1 MKKIG
6 KLLLILALIAAL
18 ALLAGCSHRVKADPT
33 PAPTLEPVAT
43 PEPTPIPTPVPTPA
57 PTPEPTPTPAPT
69 PAPTVTPTDPSKVP
83 VVTKDPTAEK
93 VQEAGTCYFVANF
106 DNAWTAEWH
115 FVAPGGAEDLVYTD
129 ALARFPALKI
139 RHGDRSAIELR
150 NIPIE
155 MDGWSAYCRFGNDY
169 GTTDTKAALI
179 TVTPGPKPAA
189 TPTPS
194 ATPAPSATSA
204 PTPAPT
210 PVPTPEPTPVPTPE
224 PTPVPVETPAPV
236 VTEAPVEVDTA
247 GEAALPTTSETS
259 GTPDGT
265 EEEAEIIVEAAPAS
279 VPAVSLPTADWDLT
293 PLDDSWFDDAV
304 FFGDS
309 ISVTLERHC
318 AKTGDLS
325 GALFLCE
332 NSFGVRNAVAGKV
345 KIWYQGNEYSPQDV
359 LPLTGAKKLFAMFG
373 INDIALYGKIDQTME
388 RWADFIANIR
398 STSPDITIY
407 IESCL
412 PVFHTIHYDGL
423 DNDCIDEYN
432 QRLIAFCQEND
443 CVYVD
448 LAHYFKDEHN
458 GMAAQYSSDQYVHVT
473 YDATALWV
481 EQLKNPANYSADP
494 RA

>member
-1 MKKIG
+1 M
-6 KLLLILALIAAL
+6 
-18 ALLAGCSHRVKADPT
+18 
-33 PAPTLEPVAT
+33 
-43 PEPTPIPTPVPTPA
+43 
-57 PTPEPTPTPAPT
+57 
-69 PAPTVTPTDPSKVP
+69 P

-169 GTTDTKAALI
+169 GTTDTSAALI

-236 VTEAPVEVDTA
+236 VTEAPVETA
-247 GEAALPTTSETS
+247 GETALPDANE
-259 GTPDGT
+259 GELDLA
-265 EEEAEIIVEAAPAS
+265 EEEAEIITEAAPAS

-332 NSFGVRNAVAGKV
+332 NSFGVRNAVSGKV
-345 KIWYQGNEYSPQDV
+345 KIWYQGNEYFPQDV

-388 RWADFIANIR
+388 RWA
-398 STSPDITIY
+398 

>member
-1 MKKIG
+1 M
-6 KLLLILALIAAL
+6 
-18 ALLAGCSHRVKADPT
+18 
-33 PAPTLEPVAT
+33 
-43 PEPTPIPTPVPTPA
+43 
-57 PTPEPTPTPAPT
+57 
-69 PAPTVTPTDPSKVP
+69 
-83 VVTKDPTAEK
+83 
-93 VQEAGTCYFVANF
+93 
-106 DNAWTAEWH
+106 
-115 FVAPGGAEDLVYTD
+115 
-129 ALARFPALKI
+129 
-139 RHGDRSAIELR
+139 
-150 NIPIE
+150 
-155 MDGWSAYCRFGNDY
+155 
-169 GTTDTKAALI
+169 
-179 TVTPGPKPAA
+179 
-189 TPTPS
+189 
-194 ATPAPSATSA
+194 
-204 PTPAPT
+204 
-210 PVPTPEPTPVPTPE
+210 
-224 PTPVPVETPAPV
+224 
-236 VTEAPVEVDTA
+236 
-247 GEAALPTTSETS
+247 
-259 GTPDGT
+259 
-265 EEEAEIIVEAAPAS
+265 
-279 VPAVSLPTADWDLT
+279 T
-293 PLDDSWFDDAV
+293 PLDDAWFDDAV

-332 NSFGVRNAVAGKV
+332 NSFGVRNAVSGKV
-345 KIWYQGNEYSPQDV
+345 KIWYQGNEYFPQDV

>member
-169 GTTDTKAALI
+169 GTTDTRAALI

-194 ATPAPSATSA
+194 ATPAPSA
-204 PTPAPT
+204 
-210 PVPTPEPTPVPTPE
+210 
-224 PTPVPVETPAPV
+224 
-236 VTEAPVEVDTA
+236 
-247 GEAALPTTSETS
+247 
-259 GTPDGT
+259 
-265 EEEAEIIVEAAPAS
+265 
-279 VPAVSLPTADWDLT
+279 
-293 PLDDSWFDDAV
+293 
-304 FFGDS
+304 
-309 ISVTLERHC
+309 
-318 AKTGDLS
+318 
-325 GALFLCE
+325 
-332 NSFGVRNAVAGKV
+332 NSF
-345 KIWYQGNEYSPQDV
+345 
-359 LPLTGAKKLFAMFG
+359 
-373 INDIALYGKIDQTME
+373 
-388 RWADFIANIR
+388 
-398 STSPDITIY
+398 
-407 IESCL
+407 
-412 PVFHTIHYDGL
+412 
-423 DNDCIDEYN
+423 
-432 QRLIAFCQEND
+432 
-443 CVYVD
+443 
-448 LAHYFKDEHN
+448 
-458 GMAAQYSSDQYVHVT
+458 SS
-473 YDATALWV
+473 
-481 EQLKNPANYSADP
+481 
-494 RA
+494 